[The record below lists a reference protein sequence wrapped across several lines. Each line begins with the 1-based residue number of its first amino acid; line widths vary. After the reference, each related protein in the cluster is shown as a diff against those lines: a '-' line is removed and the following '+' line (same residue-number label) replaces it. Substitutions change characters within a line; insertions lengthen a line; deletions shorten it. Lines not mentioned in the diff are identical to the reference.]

1 MGNVIIKS
9 IFQGG
14 TNKDMKQEA
23 IDLSKGLEEKE
34 ILKKRYCSQAKKVLS
49 DKYGKTFE
57 IYRIDRLDKLEKFYQ
72 IEAASSER
80 PDLRFLARIEKDG
93 DLITDQ
99 YISRGMGQRAE
110 EILSEILME
119 DFEVFSIKA
128 GWGIKWSKSNETKMT
143 LEHFISLN
151 PKNPLMIY
159 LDVLWENGFEIDV
172 EKFYGRLMEMAG
184 SLLNVSGVIVF
195 SIIPLQIFSGVVVYL
210 REHANVDGS
219 YYLMKEGYRSLRIPF
234 GKGKLA
240 MSKSEFRTLYEEGGN
255 LWNIQ
260 PKI

>member
-1 MGNVIIKS
+1 
-9 IFQGG
+9 
-14 TNKDMKQEA
+14 
-23 IDLSKGLEEKE
+23 
-34 ILKKRYCSQAKKVLS
+34 
-49 DKYGKTFE
+49 
-57 IYRIDRLDKLEKFYQ
+57 
-72 IEAASSER
+72 
-80 PDLRFLARIEKDG
+80 
-93 DLITDQ
+93 
-99 YISRGMGQRAE
+99 
-110 EILSEILME
+110 ME